1 MARKKR
7 DELVFLQDILDCIDR
22 IETYLEGVTEDE
34 FENNFEKQDS
44 VLRRIEIM
52 GEAVK
57 KYLHRNA
64 AEISRSALAGFC
76 RNARYSNSS
85 VFWRLLGD
93 SLANCDYRDTRI
105 QRRNNG
111 DSQRLK
117 RRHLARRSLPRELCG
132 VSKTAYRRQTA
143 AWWLAPRR
151 SAPFVT
157 ARNSNSAIP
166 YGIPSALQSESG
178 Q

>member
-44 VLRRIEIM
+44 VIRRIEIM

-57 KYLHRNA
+57 NISIETRQKYPG
-64 AEISRSALAGFC
+64 STLAGFC
-76 RNARYSNSS
+76 RNARYSYSS

-93 SLANCDYRDTRI
+93 SLANGDYRDTRI

-111 DSQRLK
+111 DS
-117 RRHLARRSLPRELCG
+117 
-132 VSKTAYRRQTA
+132 
-143 AWWLAPRR
+143 
-151 SAPFVT
+151 
-157 ARNSNSAIP
+157 
-166 YGIPSALQSESG
+166 
-178 Q
+178 